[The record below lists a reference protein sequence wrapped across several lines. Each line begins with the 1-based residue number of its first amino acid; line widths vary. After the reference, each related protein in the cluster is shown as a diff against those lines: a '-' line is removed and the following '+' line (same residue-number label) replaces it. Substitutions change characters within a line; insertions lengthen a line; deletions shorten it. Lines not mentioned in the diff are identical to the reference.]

1 MSAHR
6 FTVVPTLILTLAAWG
21 AFPVVAGADECL
33 LKNTVPSITTTG
45 SASAEV
51 APNIATIT
59 LGIVTERPTAS
70 EAASENAR
78 AAQAIASE
86 VKAQGVDARDVRTL
100 AVTLSP
106 VYDEI
111 LDTNGRLVKRK
122 LRGYS
127 ARNDLSIRVRQI
139 ANAGSLARQLIDKG
153 ANSFGGVAFDYEPKE
168 EKYDALRTAAVRDA
182 LRKAASYVN
191 GLGLKL
197 GRVLEISAPSPH
209 TYAPAAMTKSVQ
221 SDAAMGIPIEPG
233 VETLQTDVQVS
244 WELAQ

>member
-6 FTVVPTLILTLAAWG
+6 SPAVRMFLLMAAAWA
-21 AFPVVAGADECL
+21 AFPCIAGADECL

-59 LGIVTERPTAS
+59 LGVVTERPTAS

-78 AAQAIASE
+78 AAQAIVSE
-86 VKAQGVDARDVRTL
+86 IKAQGVDAKDVRTL

-106 VYDEI
+106 VYDET
-111 LDTNGRLVKRK
+111 LDVNGRPAKRR

-139 ANAGSLARQLIDKG
+139 ANAGALARQLIDKG
-153 ANSFGGVAFDYEPKE
+153 ANSFGGIAFDYEPRE

-182 LRKAASYVN
+182 LRKATSYVD

-209 TYAPAAMTKSVQ
+209 AFAPAAMARSAPG
-221 SDAAMGIPIEPG
+221 DAAMAIPIEPG
-233 VETLQTDVQVS
+233 VETLRTDVQVI